1 MGVWEVPVCVE
12 QLNLYSLLWFFFKTD
27 GLSTLQKPT
36 TRNRKLETGHRNQEW
51 GNTETEKQKRGTGKT
66 GWFVR
71 IVQFLTFDYQYAFY
85 VFQW

>member
-1 MGVWEVPVCVE
+1 MCRTIKSIFIVMI
-12 QLNLYSLLWFFFKTD
+12 YFFLTD

-71 IVQFLTFDYQYAFY
+71 IA
-85 VFQW
+85 